1 MVLDLP
7 DIDTLSLLLAAAL
20 PLFRAWV
27 FLLALLLG
35 GIVVAVAPLGLRR

>member
-1 MVLDLP
+1 MLMPDLDTVS
-7 DIDTLSLLLAAAL
+7 ILLANAL

-35 GIVVAVAPLGLRR
+35 GIVVAIAPLGLRR